1 MAQLRLELRDRL
13 ADAKGNLQACRTTLT
28 TLRNYLV
35 ERDRLPRTA
44 RFIEGTVSDY
54 YLGAYLTNVTDSATG
69 RKTRRVALEKLRD
82 SCGFCFDVAARDLGD
97 CSIQMVGNNNE
108 ICILILILRPKLF
121 IVWHGLVDLEQFLHT
136 LKRIA
141 GKVCAGG
148 DSRNRQGWPDSKAT
162 LEDALCEMRDAL
174 EYAYDRWQPH
184 EVGGLKGSLPAMDA
198 AM

>member
-1 MAQLRLELRDRL
+1 MARWLIILGIALVVL
-13 ADAKGNLQACRTTLT
+13 GLLWPLLQKSGLG
-28 TLRNYLV
+28 
-35 ERDRLPRTA
+35 RLP
-44 RFIEGTVSDY
+44 
-54 YLGAYLTNVTDSATG
+54 GA
-69 RKTRRVALEKLRD
+69 
-82 SCGFCFDVAARDLGD
+82 
-97 CSIQMVGNNNE
+97 
-108 ICILILILRPKLF
+108 ILILRPKLF

-148 DSRNRQGWPDSKAT
+148 DSRNGQGWPDSKAT